1 LSPRPR
7 LLLIGPPPAHLD
19 GSLDGA
25 EVETMGDDPAAVAGR
40 LREGGVE
47 AVVASAAV
55 AAGLLDRVRRDELVL
70 THLDKG
76 LAVLD
81 PGGTVVWANPA
92 FAAAALG
99 DGDPVGKSF
108 FDALGG
114 ARVVTPDPLAS
125 PAADPADPD
134 PLAPARAG
142 RPLSFRLHCPDS
154 PGRPYLEADVRP
166 VPDSDPP
173 RLVAVIRNVTAEVQQ
188 RQKLDALHA
197 AGRELGALDRDQL
210 SEMNTPTRVELL
222 KLNLRKLIHDLLRYD
237 TIEVRVLDRRTSE
250 LKPLLE
256 DGMTPEAAG
265 RVLFARPTGNG
276 VTGHVAY
283 TGVSYLCADATAD
296 PLYLRGAEGARSSM
310 TVPIKVQ
317 DEVIGTLNVE
327 SPRPNAFGP
336 DDLQFTE
343 LFSREVAAALH
354 TLDLLTAQEEC
365 TASQSIA
372 AVNKEIALPIDEV
385 LASASLLIG
394 KAFADPETAAHLRK
408 ILDNARLVKES
419 VGRVGREMTP
429 RVAATTSSDEHRILD
444 LSAPPPPP
452 APDPT
457 PLTGRRVLVVDPDE
471 RVRRQAHQL
480 LTRLGATVET
490 AGTATAG
497 LALAGDI
504 PYDAVFLDVKPPDMG
519 GYDCYRRF
527 RAARPASTL
536 ALTTGFGY
544 DVAHSIVKARQDG
557 LRYVLFKPFRQEQ
570 VVTAVLD
577 GAPGG

>member
-1 LSPRPR
+1 MSPRPR
-7 LLLIGPPPAHLD
+7 LLLIGPPPAHLN
-19 GSLDGA
+19 GA
-25 EVETMGDDPAAVAGR
+25 LAGADVEPMTDDPAAVAGR

-47 AVVASAAV
+47 AVLATPEVV
-55 AAGLLDRVRRDELVL
+55 AALLERVRRDELVL
-70 THLDKG
+70 SHVDKG

-92 FAAAALG
+92 FRDCTG
-99 DGDPVGKSF
+99 DETDPVGVPF

-114 ARVVTPDPLAS
+114 ARVVG
-125 PAADPADPD
+125 ADPAATLHPDPAAD

-142 RPLSFRLHCPDS
+142 RPLSFRLHCPS
-154 PGRPYLEADVRP
+154 NPTRPYLEADVRP
-166 VPDSDPP
+166 LPGPPGVPAG
-173 RLVAVIRNVTAEVQQ
+173 LVAVVRNVTAEVVQ

-197 AGRELGALDRDQL
+197 AGRELAALDPAQL
-210 SEMNTPTRVELL
+210 ADMNTPTRVELL
-222 KLNLRKLIHDLLRYD
+222 KLNLRKYIHDLLRYD
-237 TIEVRVLDRRTSE
+237 TIEVRVLDRRTGE

-265 RVLFARPTGNG
+265 RVLYARPTGNG

-283 TGVSYLCADATAD
+283 TGTSYLCADTGAD
-296 PLYLRGAEGARSSM
+296 PLYIRGAAGARSSM

-343 LFSREVAAALH
+343 LFSREVAAALN

-394 KAFADPETAAHLRK
+394 KPFADPETAAHLRK

-429 RVAATTSSDEHRILD
+429 RPAVVSQSGEFRVLETIAPAT
-444 LSAPPPPP
+444 PP
-452 APDPT
+452 DVT
-457 PLTGRRVLVVDPDE
+457 PLNGRRVLVVDPDE
-471 RVRRQAHQL
+471 RVRRQAHLL

-497 LALAGDI
+497 LALAGDVV
-504 PYDAVFLDVKPPDMG
+504 YDAVFLDVKPPDMG

-527 RAARPASTL
+527 KAARPASTL

-577 GAPGG
+577 GASGA